1 MILFNGIISGIV
13 ATIFFDLF
21 QIAVLF
27 AYGGK
32 KSNWALVGR
41 YFIGVARMQFVQN
54 DLINSNEEKNE
65 LIIGYFAHYLIGAIF
80 GVAYTVINFILDLQ
94 TPSENQFS
102 LSDINSD
109 SVLNVLDVVLLVNL
123 ILDD

>member
-1 MILFNGIISGIV
+1 MILLNGIISGIV

-32 KSNWALVGR
+32 KSNWALIGR

-54 DLINSNEEKNE
+54 NLINS
-65 LIIGYFAHYLIGAIF
+65 IQGTFFQIF
-80 GVAYTVINFILDLQ
+80 NGFGG
-94 TPSENQFS
+94 S
-102 LSDINSD
+102 L
-109 SVLNVLDVVLLVNL
+109 L
-123 ILDD
+123 